1 MPHDT
6 MLLEILALMAV
17 AVVAATIFGRLGM
30 GAILGYLAGGVLIG
44 PWGLGLITNP
54 EQIAHLGEFGVVFL
68 LFLIGIELKPAR
80 LWVMRRQ
87 VFGLGTAQVLVTGL
101 LLAVLANVVLGLEM
115 GQASLVG
122 LGMALSSTAF
132 GIQLLATKKQLSVQW
147 GRLGL
152 SILLLQDIAVVPL
165 LALVPLLAA
174 GEATVGASLGYAFL
188 ETIAIFAGAVM
199 VGRLAINPVFRLVAS
214 NNTPEVFTGFALLLV
229 LGFGWLMDSIGL
241 SMAMGAFI
249 AGLLMAE
256 SEFRHQVEVDI
267 QPFRGLLL
275 GLFFMSV
282 GMSINIGTLSA
293 QTNMILMVL
302 AVLVVLKATVI
313 VGLVR
318 VMKHTLPEAVK
329 VGALLAQS
337 GEFGFVLF
345 AYARS
350 EGVLDGPVVE
360 MLTAVIAL
368 SMAITPLLYAVG
380 MWLAR
385 RVTNETTA
393 RPEPSENAGADEK
406 QVIIAGFGRVGE
418 AVARILS
425 DLGIPFTVIDLD
437 PAHIKKARDAG
448 FEAAYGD
455 AARVEILRA
464 VGAVEAAL
472 LVITIDDQRAAERM
486 IRSAKIVCADL
497 PTYVRV
503 HDNSVAGKLRALGA
517 THTVPE
523 TLEASISLGAEVAR
537 ALDADEDD
545 IRTVVK
551 VLRSDDYRE
560 LANDPNRR
568 EGV

>member
-6 MLLEILALMAV
+6 MLFEILALMAV

-30 GAILGYLAGGVLIG
+30 GAILGYLVGGVLIG
-44 PWGLGLITNP
+44 PWGLELITNP

-80 LWVMRRQ
+80 LWVMRKQ
-87 VFGLGTAQVLVTGL
+87 VFGLGSAQVLITGFV
-101 LLAVLANVVLGLEM
+101 LAVLANMAFDLDM

-132 GIQLLATKKQLSVQW
+132 GIQLLATKKQLTVQW

-152 SILLLQDIAVVPL
+152 SILLMQDIAVVPL
-165 LALVPLLAA
+165 IALVPLLAA
-174 GEATVGASLGYAFL
+174 GEATVGASFGYAFL
-188 ETIAIFAGAVM
+188 ETVAIFAGTV
-199 VGRLAINPVFRLVAS
+199 VLGRLAINPMFRLVAS

-293 QTNMILMVL
+293 QTSVILIAL
-302 AVLVVLKATVI
+302 LVLVAIKVTVI
-313 VGLVR
+313 MGLVR
-318 VMKHTLPEAVK
+318 VMKHTLPEAIK

-350 EGVLDGPVVE
+350 EGVLDGPLVE
-360 MLTAVIAL
+360 ILTAVIAL
-368 SMAITPLLYAVG
+368 SMAITPLLYAIGV
-380 MWLAR
+380 WLAR
-385 RVTNETTA
+385 RMTNETLVK
-393 RPEPSENAGADEK
+393 EDPSESTETERK

-418 AVARILS
+418 TIGRILL
-425 DLGIPFTVIDLD
+425 DLEIPFTVIDLD
-437 PAHIKKARDAG
+437 PVHIKKARTAG
-448 FEAAYGD
+448 FNAVYGD
-455 AARVEILRA
+455 AARAEILRA
-464 VGAVEAAL
+464 VGAAEAAL
-472 LVITIDDQRAAERM
+472 LVITIDDPRAVERM
-486 IRSAKIVCADL
+486 LVSAKRECPNL

-503 HDNSVAGKLRALGA
+503 HNSSVAAEMQALGA

-551 VLRSDDYRE
+551 ALRSDNYR
-560 LANDPNRR
+560 AIA
-568 EGV
+568 

>member
-6 MLLEILALMAV
+6 TLLEILALMAV
-17 AVVAATIFGRLGM
+17 AVFSATLFRRLGL
-30 GAILGYLAGGVLIG
+30 GAILGYLVGGVLIG

-87 VFGLGTAQVLVTGL
+87 VFGLGSAQVLVTGL
-101 LLAVLANVVLGLEM
+101 LLALLAKTVFGLEI

-174 GEATVGASLGYAFL
+174 EQVTVGASFGYAFL
-188 ETIAIFAGAVM
+188 ETIVIFAGTVL
-199 VGRLAINPVFRLVAS
+199 VGRLAINPMFRLVAS
-214 NNTPEVFTGFALLLV
+214 NDTPEVFTGFALLLV

-249 AGLLMAE
+249 AGVLMAE

-282 GMSINIGTLSA
+282 GMSINVGTLSA
-293 QTNMILMVL
+293 QTNMIFMVL
-302 AVLVVLKATVI
+302 LVLVVLKASVI

-318 VMKHTLPEAVK
+318 LMKHTLPEAIK

-345 AYARS
+345 AYARN
-350 EGVLDGPVVE
+350 EGVLAGPLAE
-360 MLTAVIAL
+360 LLTAVIAL
-368 SMAITPLLYAVG
+368 SMAITPLLYLAG

-385 RVTNETTA
+385 RMTRETA
-393 RPEPSENAGADEK
+393 AK
-406 QVIIAGFGRVGE
+406 QEAVESAEIGKKKVIIAGYGRVGE

-425 DLGIPFTVIDLD
+425 DLDIPFTVIDLD
-437 PAHIKKARDAG
+437 PAHIKKARASG
-448 FEAAYGD
+448 FEAVYGD
-455 AARVEILRA
+455 AARAQILRA
-464 VGAVEAAL
+464 VGAADAAL
-472 LVITIDDQRAAERM
+472 LAITIDDAKAAERL
-486 IRSAKIVCADL
+486 IRSAKIECPHL

-503 HDNSVAGKLRALGA
+503 QDNNVAGKLRALGA
-517 THTVPE
+517 AHTVPE

-551 VLRSDDYRE
+551 VLRSDNYRV
-560 LANDPNRR
+560 LATNPNQ
-568 EGV
+568 

>member
-1 MPHDT
+1 MSQDT
-6 MLLEILALMAV
+6 MLIEILALMAV
-17 AVVAATIFGRLGM
+17 AVIAATAFGRLGL
-30 GAILGYLAGGVLIG
+30 GAILGYLVGGILIG

-87 VFGLGTAQVLVTGL
+87 VFGLGTAQVLVTGFL
-101 LLAVLANVVLGLEM
+101 LSVIANLALGLEL
-115 GQASLVG
+115 GAASLVG
-122 LGMALSSTAF
+122 LGLALSSTAF

-152 SILLLQDIAVVPL
+152 SVLLLQDIAVVPL
-165 LALVPLLAA
+165 LALVPILAA
-174 GEATVGASLGYAFL
+174 GEATVGASLGYALL
-188 ETIAIFAGAVM
+188 ETIVIFAGTVVA
-199 VGRLAINPVFRLVAS
+199 GRLAINPMFRLVAS
-214 NNTPEVFTGFALLLV
+214 NDTPEVFTGFALLLV

-275 GLFFMSV
+275 GLFFLSV
-282 GMSINIGTLSA
+282 GMSINVGTLST
-293 QTNMILMVL
+293 QTNMIVMVL
-302 AVLVVLKATVI
+302 AVLVVTKAVVI

-318 VMKHTLPEAVK
+318 MMKHTLPEAIK

-345 AYARS
+345 TYARS
-350 EGVLDGPVVE
+350 EGVLEGPLVE
-360 MLTAVIAL
+360 MLMAVIAL

-385 RVTNETTA
+385 RLTHEMAV
-393 RPEPSENAGADEK
+393 RPTPTENPVAIKK

-418 AVARILS
+418 AVARILT
-425 DLGIPFTVIDLD
+425 DLDIPFTIVDLD
-437 PAHIKKARDAG
+437 PKHIKKARDAG

-464 VGAVEAAL
+464 VGASEAAL
-472 LVITIDDQRAAERM
+472 LAITIDDPRSAERM

-503 HDNSVAGKLRALGA
+503 HDNSVAGKMRALGA

-551 VLRSDDYRE
+551 VLRSDDYRA
-560 LANDPNRR
+560 LASDSNQQ
-568 EGV
+568 